1 MTHEHSFE
9 TDGGSCSCGKTM
21 KDLVDD
27 ADRYRASLEKFHRWI
42 YKEILVDECWH
53 KGETPSPHS
62 WRCTKC
68 KDWYFKPN
76 RTFTTWE
83 DFGAVFE
90 KGKTK
95 EWWHSFVKRIWEDT
109 ESVQFDYLDNYAF
122 PQEYIDPKR
131 FFTTLQEW
139 WEREIKK

>member
-1 MTHEHSFE
+1 MDTEGRRE
-9 TDGGSCSCGKTM
+9 TSSPDERLDCLDM
-21 KDLVDD
+21 NQAVDEEI
-27 ADRYRASLEKFHRWI
+27 ALRKRKFHC
-42 YKEILVDECWH
+42 YLTEEVLDE
-53 KGETPSPHS
+53 EYPSF
-62 WRCTKC
+62 REDKRI
-68 KDWYFKPN
+68 

-131 FFTTLQEW
+131 FFATLQEW
-139 WEREIKK
+139 FEKETKK